1 MSTRQQDSRGWLG
14 KIADELYVGTLA
26 AAAAIGLAAVV
37 GLLLQF
43 VLDFTH
49 WAEQLD

>member
-1 MSTRQQDSRGWLG
+1 MSTRQQDSRGLLG

-43 VLDFTH
+43 VFQFTH